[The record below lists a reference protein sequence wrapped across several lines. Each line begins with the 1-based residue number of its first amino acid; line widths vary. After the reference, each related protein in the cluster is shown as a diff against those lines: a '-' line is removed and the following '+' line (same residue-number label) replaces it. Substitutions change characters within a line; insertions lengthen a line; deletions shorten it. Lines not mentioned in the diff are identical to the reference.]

1 MLKAFLRDVNRITTV
16 ETEVIVN
23 GKKKEGK
30 KERIEAKLDKM
41 SVNQMKRQIKLFL
54 YIAMALIAL

>member
-1 MLKAFLRDVNRITTV
+1 MSRITTV

-30 KERIEAKLDKM
+30 KKERIEAKLDKM
-41 SVNQMKRQIKLFL
+41 QVNQLRQIKLFL
-54 YIAMALIAL
+54 YMAMALIAL

>member
-1 MLKAFLRDVNRITTV
+1 MSRITTV
-16 ETEVIVN
+16 ETEVKVN

-41 SVNQMKRQIKLFL
+41 QVNQLRQIKLFL
-54 YIAMALIAL
+54 YMAMTLIAL